1 MAPPHCSALTLCL
14 FSISSAF
21 LPPLLLFLL
30 PSVAAAVPPPVGMVV
45 AEPEDDPP
53 ISKWHS
59 GDSHSFPWQR
69 GGEADDG
76 VCQEVV
82 FLGC

>member
-1 MAPPHCSALTLCL
+1 MAQCHPWGHLVPTL
-14 FSISSAF
+14 SPAI
-21 LPPLLLFLL
+21 LLLFLL